1 MGFTDPTQ
9 VSNITGFDRVQ
20 ILSTSNSLYL
30 RDIDDDEV
38 AVDLIVDLRQ
48 RLDDWSD
55 SELYAIPS
63 GLVITLFSQ
72 YIGVSTYLVTNLVFV
87 SIAIA
92 ICGIIFLL
100 NPIAVLIALL
110 CNTAMVIE
118 VYGFSDWMGLRV
130 NGVLVLNIV
139 IAVAL
144 TMEFTAHIGR
154 AFVMSTVTVKDK
166 QTSIALPFSNDG
178 QIRMKKTLREMF
190 TPVSLGALT
199 TLIGV
204 APIAAAQF
212 PYFRQ
217 YYFSL
222 YVMIVLFG
230 WLNGVIFQVVLLSF
244 VPPKP
249 FHEESSTLTES
260 RESMVQHQELA
271 DTEEENAGMKTAET
285 E

>member
-1 MGFTDPTQ
+1 
-9 VSNITGFDRVQ
+9 
-20 ILSTSNSLYL
+20 
-30 RDIDDDEV
+30 
-38 AVDLIVDLRQ
+38 
-48 RLDDWSD
+48 
-55 SELYAIPS
+55 
-63 GLVITLFSQ
+63 
-72 YIGVSTYLVTNLVFV
+72 
-87 SIAIA
+87 
-92 ICGIIFLL
+92 
-100 NPIAVLIALL
+100 
-110 CNTAMVIE
+110 
-118 VYGFSDWMGLRV
+118 VYGFSDWIGLRI

-154 AFVMSTVTVKDK
+154 AFVLTSATPADK
-166 QTSIALPFSNDG
+166 EKSIALPFSNEG

-244 VPPKP
+244 FPPKSFEDAESSSMP
-249 FHEESSTLTES
+249 LADHQDLAAHSPHETIELEETNATTTKKEAEESGDGGTIVDVQAPTASATPDSASTDGAGDDETGNDVEVKRKHT
-260 RESMVQHQELA
+260 RESK
-271 DTEEENAGMKTAET
+271 NAP
-285 E
+285 

>member
-1 MGFTDPTQ
+1 M
-9 VSNITGFDRVQ
+9 
-20 ILSTSNSLYL
+20 
-30 RDIDDDEV
+30 
-38 AVDLIVDLRQ
+38 DLRE
-48 RLDDWSD
+48 RLDEWADD
-55 SELYAIPS
+55 ELYAIPA
-63 GLVITLFSQ
+63 GLVIDLYSQ
-72 YIGVSTYLVTNLVFV
+72 YIGVSTYLITNLIYV
-87 SIAIA
+87 SIAIVL
-92 ICGIIFLL
+92 CGLIFLL
-100 NPIAVLIALL
+100 NPIAVIVCVL
-110 CNTAMVIE
+110 CNTAMIVE
-118 VYGFSDWMGLRV
+118 VYGFADWFGLRV

-144 TMEFTAHIGR
+144 TMEFTAHIGG
-154 AFVMSTVTVKDK
+154 AFVLTSVTEKDRK
-166 QTSIALPFSNDG
+166 SSIALPFSNDG

-244 VPPKP
+244 FPPKS
-249 FHEESSTLTES
+249 FEDAESS
-260 RESMVQHQELA
+260 SMPLA
-271 DTEEENAGMKTAET
+271 DHQDLAAHSPHE
-285 E
+285 